1 MSIDAGVVRE
11 VATRVTLTEEQ
22 VKMVLD
28 AWTSVREGPAPG
40 TVLIND
46 ASGTVAVRVSQ
57 DGLQFWFVVALEG
70 SFYKDMQPT
79 LAGWNTIKSA

>member
-46 ASGTVAVRVSQ
+46 ATGSIAVRVSQ
-57 DGLQFWFVVALEG
+57 DGLPLWFVVNLDG
-70 SFYKDMQPT
+70 SVYKDMQAT
-79 LAGWNTIKSA
+79 IAGWTVLK